1 MTPEREA
8 QMREA
13 FEKWELTENG
23 WDRSDLRT
31 FAESEI
37 RYMKTQIQDDWTTW
51 LACARALEPKWQP
64 IETAPKDGRM
74 FLCWVSAIRHTHIN
88 GEFGIPTDVSEADF
102 CQWNN
107 NDGNGYWD
115 NMMGQIGDE
124 YAVTHWMSLPEQ
136 PKAAMSAAL
145 EDGNATE

>member
-8 QMREA
+8 QMREM
-13 FEKWELTENG
+13 FRK
-23 WDRSDLRT
+23 
-31 FAESEI
+31 FAAETPNRRAIE
-37 RYMKTQIQDDWTTW
+37 RLAYRQDVALFVW
-51 LACARALEPKWQP
+51 LACARALEPKWLP

-74 FLCWVSAIRHTHIN
+74 FLCCVSAIRHTHIN

-124 YAVTHWMSLPEQ
+124 YDITHWMPLPEQ

-145 EDGNATE
+145 EDEKNANQ